1 MTDRLA
7 GKRVLIVEDERIIAL
22 NLATEV
28 ASRGAKAIWP
38 AGVDAALN
46 AAKST
51 GLDGAIID
59 VNLRD
64 RAAFPIADALADRH
78 IPFVFTTAY
87 ENEEGIP
94 ARHANARRFEKPTA
108 PGVICCALEGA
119 MPATREG

>member
-46 AAKST
+46 AAKSH
-51 GLDGAIID
+51 GPGWCD
-59 VNLRD
+59 
-64 RAAFPIADALADRH
+64 H
-78 IPFVFTTAY
+78 
-87 ENEEGIP
+87 
-94 ARHANARRFEKPTA
+94 RRQ
-108 PGVICCALEGA
+108 LEGLSGF
-119 MPATREG
+119 PDRRRSRGPTHPIRLYNGV